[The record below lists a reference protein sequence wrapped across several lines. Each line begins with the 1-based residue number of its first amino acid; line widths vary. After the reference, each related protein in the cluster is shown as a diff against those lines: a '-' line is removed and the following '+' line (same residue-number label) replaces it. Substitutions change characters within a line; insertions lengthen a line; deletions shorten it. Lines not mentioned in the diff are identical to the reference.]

1 MPLYCY
7 LIGILNWLLFHIQMS
22 VEWCNLNI
30 QKMKRWHQIYQLTA
44 FIFPLKLVS
53 PVLIPVGDIPF
64 QVRDITYSNRWC
76 VSPTFKQMVSPIQE
90 ELVIL
95 LIWIDWFTTLLI
107 NITCL
112 IWVLS
117 AASTEVT
124 DEVKEGKD
132 RLNEEQNSSVTE
144 EVGYNSPLSDGI
156 YIICTL

>member
-1 MPLYCY
+1 MLSGVT
-7 LIGILNWLLFHIQMS
+7 LIF
-22 VEWCNLNI
+22 
-30 QKMKRWHQIYQLTA
+30 KMKRWHHICQLTA

-95 LIWIDWFTTLLI
+95 PIWIDWFTTLLI

-132 RLNEEQNSSVTE
+132 RLKEEQNSSVTE
-144 EVGYNSPLSDGI
+144 EVGYNSPLSDGK

>member
-53 PVLIPVGDIPF
+53 PVQIGDIPF
-64 QVRDITYSNRWC
+64 QVGDIIYSNRWC
-76 VSPTFKQMVSPIQE
+76 VSPTFKQMMSPIQE

>member
-7 LIGILNWLLFHIQMS
+7 LIGILNWLLFHIKMS
-22 VEWCNLNI
+22 VEWFNLNI
-30 QKMKRWHQIYQLTA
+30 QNEEMTSNISINCFHLPTKIGITSSNRWLPFQ
-44 FIFPLKLVS
+44 
-53 PVLIPVGDIPF
+53 VGDI
-64 QVRDITYSNRWC
+64 IYSNRWC

-132 RLNEEQNSSVTE
+132 RLKEEQNSSVTE